1 MTEICAMPATDLAA
15 AVRAGEISPVDVVQA
30 VSDRMDSVEPVL
42 HAFCTPT
49 LDLARQQAADLA
61 DRIAAG
67 GEVGP
72 LAGVPVGI
80 KDLVATK
87 GIRTAM
93 GSRAYEAFVP
103 DEDDIVVER
112 LKAADAIIIGK
123 TNVPEFGYSGVG
135 HNPVFET
142 TRNPWNPAMTPG
154 GSSAGSGAA
163 VAAGMGPIAVGSD
176 GGGSVRIP
184 SAHCGLFGMK
194 ASMGRVPLY
203 PGCRD
208 ERYPGVSSWESL
220 EHIGPMTRTVADSA
234 LMLSVMAGPDP
245 RDRHTI
251 PTSDVDWIGCLSGDI
266 QGLRVAFSPDLGYVA
281 VDPAV
286 REVVQNAVT
295 VFEEDLGCHV
305 EQADPGFDDPY
316 AAFWGIVA
324 LDTDLRGMR
333 RLAAEN
339 EMSPHLVEFLA
350 RPWTAE
356 DLTDAV
362 MTRRAVNNKMWRFM
376 ADYDLLLTPTLT
388 VPPFPVHMQGPEKVD
403 GRMVPSF
410 QWLSFTLP
418 INMTGQPA
426 ATVPAGWTQDGLP
439 VGLQIVGR
447 HLQDETVLRAAAA
460 FEAAAPWHDRWPGL
474 VRS

>member
-1 MTEICAMPATDLAA
+1 
-15 AVRAGEISPVDVVQA
+15 
-30 VSDRMDSVEPVL
+30 
-42 HAFCTPT
+42 
-49 LDLARQQAADLA
+49 
-61 DRIAAG
+61 
-67 GEVGP
+67 
-72 LAGVPVGI
+72 
-80 KDLVATK
+80 
-87 GIRTAM
+87 
-93 GSRAYEAFVP
+93 
-103 DEDDIVVER
+103 
-112 LKAADAIIIGK
+112 
-123 TNVPEFGYSGVG
+123 
-135 HNPVFET
+135 
-142 TRNPWNPAMTPG
+142 
-154 GSSAGSGAA
+154 
-163 VAAGMGPIAVGSD
+163 
-176 GGGSVRIP
+176 
-184 SAHCGLFGMK
+184 
-194 ASMGRVPLY
+194 
-203 PGCRD
+203 
-208 ERYPGVSSWESL
+208 
-220 EHIGPMTRTVADSA
+220 MTRTVADSA

-362 MTRRAVNNKMWRFM
+362 MTRKAVNNKMWRFM